1 MDADITKKGLMIMID
16 EMIEKLLSEPVAN
29 ENEIKFTDRAIE
41 LIHKIAETCNDMQ
54 IVQETQKQAEEYAEG
69 LTAEQVYYDML
80 HKIVNAPTMLHMRF
94 SVRLLIPIIDR
105 KLKER
110 GM

>member
-1 MDADITKKGLMIMID
+1 MID
-16 EMIEKLLSEPVAN
+16 EMIEKLLSEPIAN
-29 ENEIKFTDRAIE
+29 ENEIKFTNRAIE
-41 LIHKIAETCNDMQ
+41 LIHKIAEACNDMQ
-54 IVQETQKQAEEYAEG
+54 IVQETQKRAEEYAKD

-94 SVRLLIPIIDR
+94 SARLLIPIVDR

-110 GM
+110 GL